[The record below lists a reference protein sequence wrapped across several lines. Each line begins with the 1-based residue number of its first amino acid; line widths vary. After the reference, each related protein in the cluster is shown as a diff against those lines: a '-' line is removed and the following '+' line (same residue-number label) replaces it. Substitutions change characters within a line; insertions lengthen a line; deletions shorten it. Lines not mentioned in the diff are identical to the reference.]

1 MFTAIHFVVAREQPD
16 VTFSRYHVMKFLCTC
31 MQTVHL
37 QYIYDIASFYH
48 FYHTKLIM
56 MMMIIVVVVVIVI
69 LLLPSLS
76 LPPVCSVLF
85 PPSPFTLLFP
95 PLPPPPPPP
104 PPPPGLSIT
113 VWVIIIYLFK
123 FLQPACHFHTTLLL
137 FLHCLYHTQHI
148 LQIYCTNN
156 NILNNYRR
164 SIVIDNICECLSYAE
179 HLCN

>member
-1 MFTAIHFVVAREQPD
+1 MFTAIHFVVAQEQPD

-95 PLPPPPPPP
+95 PLPPPPPPHPPPP

-113 VWVIIIYLFK
+113 VWVIIISIQIPPTCMPFPYHVASFPSLFISY
-123 FLQPACHFHTTLLL
+123 TTHPSNLL
-137 FLHCLYHTQHI
+137 H
-148 LQIYCTNN
+148 
-156 NILNNYRR
+156 
-164 SIVIDNICECLSYAE
+164 
-179 HLCN
+179 